1 MRPFFFE
8 WSYNILMK
16 RIPFLHILLFILTIF
31 STLIVGALQAGA
43 DIWKEPGQIYKGL
56 PFSLTLM
63 IILLSH
69 EFAHFFSSRNHGVKA
84 TLPYFIP
91 APNIIGTFGAFIKM
105 KSPIITRKALI
116 DIGASGPIAGFI
128 ISVVA
133 CIAGLNMSDVVSVS
147 ETRGLLRLGDS
158 ILFSFLTGA
167 ILGVTPVDQDIML
180 NPVAFAGWIGLFVT
194 SINLIPVGQL
204 DGGHIAYALLGE
216 KQMRLSVILVVV
228 LAWLGLFIWE
238 GWVLW
243 AVLLMILGV
252 RHPPVIYWEVP
263 LDRKRKWIGG
273 MSLIIFILTFIPVPF
288 KIL

>member
-1 MRPFFFE
+1 MRKFPFGH
-8 WSYNILMK
+8 L
-16 RIPFLHILLFILTIF
+16 LLFILTLL
-31 STLIVGALQAGA
+31 STLFVGALQTGA
-43 DIWKEPGQIYKGL
+43 DLLKEPGKIYKGI

-69 EFAHFFSSRNHGVKA
+69 ELSHYFTSRRHGVKA

-91 APNIIGTFGAFIKM
+91 APTIIGTFGAFIKM
-105 KSPIITRKALI
+105 KSPIVTRKALI

-128 ISVVA
+128 ISV
-133 CIAGLNMSDVVSVS
+133 IATIIGLRVSEVVSVTMTQGALS
-147 ETRGLLRLGDS
+147 LGDS
-158 ILFSFLTGA
+158 ILFSFLSRA
-167 ILGVTPVDQDIML
+167 ISGVTPADHDILL

-216 KQMRLSVILVVV
+216 KHIRLSFALVFLMV
-228 LAWLGLFIWE
+228 LLGLLLWE
-238 GWVLW
+238 GWFVW
-243 AVLLMILGV
+243 AILLLLLGL

-263 LDRKRKWIGG
+263 LDSKRKFIGW
-273 MSLIIFILTFIPVPF
+273 LALVIFILTFIPVPF

>member
-1 MRPFFFE
+1 
-8 WSYNILMK
+8 MK

-216 KQMRLSVILVVV
+216 KQMRFSVILVVV

-243 AVLLMILGV
+243 AVLLVILGV

-263 LDRKRKWIGG
+263 LDRKRKLIGG